1 MLTTRTR
8 SIVTTTVVLEVGI
21 AGWALGHGWL
31 WLLVMTAALT
41 LAETGWGIL
50 RRHALVDLAGL
61 QVALALVMLL
71 AVAAD
76 LTFTLMVAACCVA
89 WLAQPRQS
97 QPAATSLA
105 TPS

>member
-21 AGWALGHGWL
+21 AGWAVGYGWL

-41 LAETGWGIL
+41 LVETGWGVL
-50 RRHALVDLAGL
+50 RRHALGDRAGL
-61 QVALALVMLL
+61 QVALALMMLL

-89 WLAQPRQS
+89 WLAQPRPLA
-97 QPAATSLA
+97 PAAS
-105 TPS
+105 P

>member
-1 MLTTRTR
+1 MLRTRTR

-21 AGWALGHGWL
+21 AGWALGYGWL

-50 RRHALVDLAGL
+50 RRHALSDLAGL

-97 QPAATSLA
+97 QPQATSLP